1 MTRTSARTHSA
12 ARKAPSAPPLAPTSK
27 APEATTPPSST
38 GQASSTASAAFTVV
52 SYNLWKNHAVHELEA
67 LAASTEA
74 DLLCLQEVY
83 TGSMPDRIGDLRRI
97 ASTANNRLGLAIYG
111 RQGRFDV
118 RETRSYSLGRSM
130 HDRVLS
136 PTPERLVAARL
147 VDRQTDR
154 HFVVAS
160 FHAAPLSARN
170 SVRRAQIRA
179 AHLGLEA
186 LGAGLPAMM
195 IGDFNYP
202 WFSARLRR
210 TLARTG
216 HTLAR
221 AVEGTYRGY
230 GVVRGRFD
238 LVTATRFDLGAVHVL
253 PQAASDHMPIIVRV
267 EPRA

>member
-12 ARKAPSAPPLAPTSK
+12 ARKAPTAPPLAPTSK
-27 APEATTPPSST
+27 APSTAAPSST
-38 GQASSTASAAFTVV
+38 ATRASTTAPAFTVV
-52 SYNLWKNHAVHELEA
+52 SYNLWKNHAVHELDA

-83 TGSMPDRIGDLRRI
+83 TGSMPDQIGDLRRI

-111 RQGRFDV
+111 RQDRFDV

-130 HDRVLS
+130 HDRIMS

-147 VDRQTDR
+147 VDLATDR
-154 HFVVAS
+154 HFVIAS

-202 WFSARLRR
+202 WFSGRLRR

-238 LVTATRFDLGAVHVL
+238 LVTATRFDLGAVRVL

-267 EPRA
+267 EPRV